1 MKGIVIAAGYGTRFL
16 PGTKT
21 VPKEMFP
28 LIDTPAIDF
37 IIQEFLDAGIKDILI
52 VTSRR
57 KKCLEDYF
65 DREVELE
72 TVFQHENDT
81 AKLSK
86 IAEPD
91 ANIFFMRQKAMLG
104 TGHAIMNCRSF
115 VGNDA
120 FVVAYPDDLVFGQKS
135 LSSQLVS
142 VHRKTGGSVLAVE
155 NVDGDVSRYGVVGVQ
170 EKGGTLQVDR
180 IVEKPKAGT
189 EPSHLI
195 SVGRYLFTAEL
206 FDLLE
211 EDYKRWKADGTM
223 KEFYHINSINALAAA
238 GKMFACR
245 YEGQRIDV
253 GDKIGYLEGIIRYA
267 LMRDDLRDEAMKVIK
282 RISCE

>member
-72 TVFQHENDT
+72 TVFQRENDT

-104 TGHAIMNCRSF
+104 TGHA
-115 VGNDA
+115 
-120 FVVAYPDDLVFGQKS
+120 
-135 LSSQLVS
+135 
-142 VHRKTGGSVLAVE
+142 
-155 NVDGDVSRYGVVGVQ
+155 
-170 EKGGTLQVDR
+170 
-180 IVEKPKAGT
+180 
-189 EPSHLI
+189 
-195 SVGRYLFTAEL
+195 
-206 FDLLE
+206 
-211 EDYKRWKADGTM
+211 
-223 KEFYHINSINALAAA
+223 
-238 GKMFACR
+238 
-245 YEGQRIDV
+245 
-253 GDKIGYLEGIIRYA
+253 
-267 LMRDDLRDEAMKVIK
+267 
-282 RISCE
+282 